1 MDTMT
6 EQTFGRR
13 LQTLRA
19 AAGFS
24 QEQLAER
31 LDVARQ
37 TISKWEL
44 GVSTPELRKLVE
56 LSELFGVSLD
66 QLARGEDWNGPGSRA
81 LDLERLARQ
90 NRSSQ
95 RRTALTV
102 VGSLCLLLGG
112 VLWAVLRALETW
124 LLGLQYLL
132 YRYMAAG
139 EYVSIPAPGDV
150 LRFPQALS
158 MVLAAVGLF
167 LLGWLLWR
175 RKKEA

>member
-1 MDTMT
+1 MDTLT
-6 EQTFGRR
+6 EQTFGQR

-44 GVSTPELRKLVE
+44 GASTPELSKLVE

-66 QLARGEDWNGPGSRA
+66 QLARGEDWDGPGSRA

-95 RRTALTV
+95 RRTVLAV

-112 VLWAVLRALETW
+112 VLCAVLRALEAW
-124 LLGLQYLL
+124 LLDLQYLL
-132 YRYMAAG
+132 YRYMTVG
-139 EYVSIPAPGDV
+139 EYVSISTPGDT
-150 LRFPQALS
+150 LRLPLALS
-158 MVLAAVGLF
+158 AGVAAAGLL

-175 RKKEA
+175 RK

>member
-6 EQTFGRR
+6 ELSFGQR

-44 GVSTPELRKLVE
+44 GTSTPELSKLVE

-66 QLARGEDWNGPGSRA
+66 QLARGENWDGPGSRT

-112 VLWAVLRALETW
+112 VLYAVLRALQTW
-124 LLGLQYLL
+124 LSGLQYLL
-132 YRYMAAG
+132 YRYMTAG
-139 EYVSIPAPGDV
+139 EYVSVPTAGKM
-150 LRFPQALS
+150 LRFPLALS
-158 MVLAAVGLF
+158 AGLAAVGIS
-167 LLGWLLWR
+167 LLVWLLWR
-175 RKKEA
+175 RKKK

>member
-6 EQTFGRR
+6 ELTFGQR
-13 LQTLRA
+13 LQTLRT

-44 GVSTPELRKLVE
+44 GISTPELSKLVE

-66 QLARGEDWNGPGSRA
+66 QMARGEDWNGPGSQT

-90 NRSSQ
+90 NRRIQSEERS
-95 RRTALTV
+95 
-102 VGSLCLLLGG
+102 
-112 VLWAVLRALETW
+112 
-124 LLGLQYLL
+124 
-132 YRYMAAG
+132 
-139 EYVSIPAPGDV
+139 
-150 LRFPQALS
+150 
-158 MVLAAVGLF
+158 
-167 LLGWLLWR
+167 
-175 RKKEA
+175 

>member
-6 EQTFGRR
+6 DMTFGQR
-13 LQTLRA
+13 LQTLRT

-44 GVSTPELRKLVE
+44 GTSTPELSKLVE

-66 QLARGEDWNGPGSRA
+66 QMARGEDWNGPGSQT

-90 NRSSQ
+90 NRRIQ
-95 RRTALTV
+95 RRTVLTV

-112 VLWAVLRALETW
+112 VLVAILRALETRF
-124 LLGLQYLL
+124 LELQYLL
-132 YRYMAAG
+132 YRYMTVG
-139 EYVSIPAPGDV
+139 EYVPAPAAGGV
-150 LRFPQALS
+150 LRLPLALS
-158 MVLAAVGLF
+158 AGLALIGC
-167 LLGWLLWR
+167 LLLAWLLWR
-175 RKKEA
+175 RKRE

>member
-1 MDTMT
+1 MDTVT

-44 GVSTPELRKLVE
+44 GNSTPELSKLVE

-66 QLARGEDWNGPGSRA
+66 QLARGEDWDGPGSRA

-112 VLWAVLRALETW
+112 ALRAVLRALETW
-124 LLGLQYLL
+124 LLDLQYLL
-132 YRYMAAG
+132 YRYMTAG
-139 EYVSIPAPGDV
+139 EYVSIPAAGEAFRIPQV
-150 LRFPQALS
+150 LS
-158 MVLAAVGLF
+158 VVLAAVGLF
-167 LLGWLLWR
+167 LLGWLLWQR
-175 RKKEA
+175 EKGS

>member
-44 GVSTPELRKLVE
+44 GISTPELSKLVE

-66 QLARGEDWNGPGSRA
+66 QLARGKDWDGPDSQTP
-81 LDLERLARQ
+81 DLERLARQ
-90 NRSSQ
+90 NRRGQ

-112 VLWAVLRALETW
+112 VLVAILRALETW
-124 LLGLQYLL
+124 FLELQYLL
-132 YRYMAAG
+132 YRYMTVG
-139 EYVSIPAPGDV
+139 EYVPAPAAGGV
-150 LRFPQALS
+150 LRLPLALS
-158 MVLAAVGLF
+158 AGLAVMGA
-167 LLGWLLWR
+167 LLLAWLLWR
-175 RKKEA
+175 RKER

>member
-1 MDTMT
+1 MDTLT
-6 EQTFGRR
+6 EQTFGQR

-44 GVSTPELRKLVE
+44 GASTPELSKLVE

-95 RRTALTV
+95 RRTVLAV

-112 VLWAVLRALETW
+112 VLCAVLRALEVW
-124 LLGLQYLL
+124 LLDLQYLL
-132 YRYMAAG
+132 YRYMTVG
-139 EYVSIPAPGDV
+139 EYVSISAPGDT
-150 LRFPQALS
+150 LRLPLALS
-158 MVLAAVGLF
+158 AAMAAAGLL

-175 RKKEA
+175 RK